1 MHNRLFL
8 IPTLAVLAGTSA
20 AQAADL
26 DFQIHGFAS
35 QGYVETHGDAY
46 EGGWYGRDTN
56 EAGSFEFNEFGVN
69 VVATPIE
76 RLRIGVQLIA
86 YDLGQYG
93 NDEVQLDWAFGE
105 YQIPIS
111 DGFDLSVVAGRFKT
125 GHAFYNDY
133 RDLDM
138 TRTSVFLPRS
148 VYSASFRDFFLA
160 ANGAQLNANI
170 NAGVLGSI
178 TASGFLGTQN
188 IDEDEGPLR
197 DIFATGAA
205 QSISLGPVGN
215 LTTSLKNFDY
225 IRVENFN
232 GAHLEW
238 NTPLDGLRFK
248 VSSLYADN
256 MEASGTMIATLPIN
270 GGLGASSG
278 TSDETSIDI
287 VVDHW
292 FDVTIG
298 AEYVWSDLT
307 LATEMTN
314 QYYRAKSITGA
325 LDFPPFG
332 PTAFIDQAGRTTD
345 LANRTT
351 GFYGS
356 ATYQL
361 SLLPGAFKRIS
372 VYGAFSWDRSSNPLA
387 DTSSYTRTGA
397 VALRYDIA
405 DHFLLKGEF
414 ERVQETSS
422 AGVRTYGNIFSL
434 KTTFDF

>member
-1 MHNRLFL
+1 MRNRFLL
-8 IPTLAVLAGTSA
+8 IPTLAILAGTSA

-46 EGGWYGRDTN
+46 EDGWYGRDTN
-56 EAGSFEFNEFGVN
+56 EAGTFEFNEFGVN

-105 YQIPIS
+105 YQIPIL
-111 DGFDLSVVAGRFKT
+111 DGFDISVVAGRFKT

-138 TRTSVFLPRS
+138 TRSSVFLPRS

-170 NAGVLGSI
+170 DAGVVGSF
-178 TASGFLGTQN
+178 TLSGFLGTQN

-197 DIFATGAA
+197 DVFAGGAA
-205 QSISLGPVGN
+205 QSQGG
-215 LTTSLKNFDY
+215 LTTALKSFDY

-232 GAHLEW
+232 GAHVEW
-238 NTPLDGLRFK
+238 NTPLEGLRMK
-248 VSSLYADN
+248 VSGLYADN
-256 MEASGTMIATLPIN
+256 FEASGTMTGTLDAAPAFHVDTSLDIN
-270 GGLGASSG
+270 
-278 TSDETSIDI
+278 
-287 VVDHW
+287 VDHW
-292 FDVTIG
+292 FDITGG
-298 AEYVWSDLT
+298 AEYTWGDLVIVSEVNT
-307 LATEMTN
+307 
-314 QYYRAKSITGA
+314 QYYRAESITGA
-325 LDFPPFG
+325 LNFTGVPPING
-332 PTAFIDQAGRTTD
+332 SIPGQRID
-345 LANRTT
+345 LAQRNF
-351 GFYGS
+351 GAYGS

-361 SLLPGAFKRIS
+361 SMLPGAWSRLS
-372 VYGAFSWDRSSNPLA
+372 VYAGFNWGRVT
-387 DTSSYTRTGA
+387 DTLSDESSYLRAGS
-397 VALRYDIA
+397 VALRYDIV
-405 DHFLLKGEF
+405 DHFLIKGEF
-414 ERVQETSS
+414 ERIQETD
-422 AGVRTYGNIFSL
+422 ADGLRVYGNIFSL